1 MLHCIIELKKQAA
14 THEDSFKEE
23 QQKCKIKDFEISS
36 LKEQLQAAELGFI
49 KDDEEW
55 QKDYVALRKELD
67 LQNES
72 NEELEKENTSL

>member
-36 LKEQLQAAELGFI
+36 LKEQLQAAELGF
-49 KDDEEW
+49 
-55 QKDYVALRKELD
+55 
-67 LQNES
+67 
-72 NEELEKENTSL
+72 